1 MILSISVASADV
13 ERMFSRAGN
22 TVTESRSSLTQVH
35 VNDELVTLYCWLL
48 ESEGRLH
55 NLEDPSAPSYA
66 VRKAAEYYKLFV
78 TIGIDLELHDPVQLV
93 EDSDDGV
100 EDEDED
106 DEEHE

>member
-1 MILSISVASADV
+1 MILSIPVASAEV

-22 TVTESRSSLTQVH
+22 TVTESRGSFTQVH
-35 VNDELVTLYCWLL
+35 VNELVNMYYWLL
-48 ESEGRLH
+48 ESEERLH